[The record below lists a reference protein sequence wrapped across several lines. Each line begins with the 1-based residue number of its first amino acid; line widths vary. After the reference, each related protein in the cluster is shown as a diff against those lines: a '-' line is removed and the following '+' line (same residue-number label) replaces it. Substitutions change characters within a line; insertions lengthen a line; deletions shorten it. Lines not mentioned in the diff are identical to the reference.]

1 MLFKMHWCC
10 FLLLIIPMLFCYN
23 RFALSNAT
31 GWHLANNLNAKH
43 IQTHIYYHIIMVG
56 CVCVRLWGCE
66 FVRFTVVR
74 FLRLWGCDILSN
86 SEVCYVRTHWCIDDS
101 WSLYW
106 LFILLFCRW
115 GKIASAL
122 GSTMNN
128 RFHLQQMIL
137 IVMYFLPYFVL
148 SSLYISY
155 NRFFLNFFINQFF
168 QV

>member
-43 IQTHIYYHIIMVG
+43 IETHIYYHIIMVG
-56 CVCVRLWGCE
+56 CLCEVVRLWVCE
-66 FVRFTVVR
+66 VSEVVR
-74 FLRLWGCDILSN
+74 LWYS
-86 SEVCYVRTHWCIDDS
+86 VKF
-101 WSLYW
+101 WSLLCTNTLMYW
-106 LFILLFCRW
+106 WRLVVVLAVHSVILRW

-137 IVMYFLPYFVL
+137 IVMYFLLYFVV
-148 SSLYISY
+148 LYVLY
-155 NRFFLNFFINQFF
+155 NRFFLNFFINRFF